1 MKPALRLI
9 FSWVLGLC
17 LAVGLSEATAAD
29 TPQAT
34 SLFGQPLYSPPPS
47 PAAQTKYEAAKKDYE
62 ANPGNADELIWYGR
76 RAAYTGDFQEAI
88 RIFSEGVKKFP
99 TDARILRHRGHRYIT
114 TRQFDHAIADLEK
127 AYALIANQKDEIE
140 PDGAPNARN
149 IPLTTL
155 GSNIRYHLGLAYY
168 LKHDWKKALRFYG
181 EEVKLA
187 DNDDRRIAA
196 DYWYY
201 QILRRMGDD
210 KEAAAFLKT
219 VPEKPQLIENETYW
233 RALRLDKGEITEAA
247 AMKDG
252 ANDPAGV
259 AVAYGVAN
267 YHLING
273 DRAGAFERMNAIAD
287 ATDGWAGFGYI
298 AAESDLAFYKARKKK
313 K

>member
-1 MKPALRLI
+1 
-9 FSWVLGLC
+9 
-17 LAVGLSEATAAD
+17 
-29 TPQAT
+29 
-34 SLFGQPLYSPPPS
+34 
-47 PAAQTKYEAAKKDYE
+47 
-62 ANPGNADELIWYGR
+62 
-76 RAAYTGDFQEAI
+76 YTGDFQEAI
-88 RIFSEGVKKFP
+88 RIFTEGARKFP
-99 TDARILRHRGHRYIT
+99 QDARILRHRGHRYIS
-114 TRQFDHAIADLEK
+114 TRQFDKAVADFQK
-127 AYALIANQKDEIE
+127 AYALIAVKKDEIE

-168 LKHDWKKALRFYG
+168 LKHDWKNALRFYG

-210 KEAAAFLKT
+210 KGAASFLKT
-219 VPEKPQLIENETYW
+219 VPEHPDLIENETYW
-233 RALRLDKGEITEAA
+233 RALRLDKGEITE
-247 AMKDG
+247 DG

-273 DRAGAFERMNAIAD
+273 DKAGALERMNAIVDDTA
-287 ATDGWAGFGYI
+287 GWAGFGTI
-298 AAESDLAFYKARKKK
+298 AAESDLAFY
-313 K
+313 

>member
-1 MKPALRLI
+1 MALRLMM
-9 FSWVLGLC
+9 FVTLL
-17 LAVGLSEATAAD
+17 LAAGGAASVAEAAD
-29 TPQAT
+29 APQAT
-34 SLFGQPLYSPPPS
+34 SLFGQPLTNPAPS
-47 PAAQTKYEAAKKDYE
+47 SEAQAKFQAAKKDYE
-62 ANPGNADELIWYGR
+62 ADPGNADKLIWYGR

-88 RIFSEGVKKFP
+88 RIFTEGARKFP
-99 TDARILRHRGHRYIT
+99 QDARILRHRGHRYIS
-114 TRQFDHAIADLEK
+114 TRQFDKAVADFQK
-127 AYALIANQKDEIE
+127 AYALIAGKKDEIE

-168 LKHDWKKALRFYG
+168 LKHDWKNALRFFG

-187 DNDDRRIAA
+187 DNDDRRISA

-210 KEAAAFLKT
+210 SQAAAFLKT
-219 VPEKPQLIENETYW
+219 VPEHPNLIENETYW
-233 RALRLDKGEITEAA
+233 RALRLDKGEITEAE

-267 YHLING
+267 YHLVNG
-273 DRAGAFERMNAIAD
+273 DKKGAFDRMNAIVD
-287 ATDGWAGFGYI
+287 NTPGWASFGYI
-298 AAESDLAFYKARKKK
+298 AAESDLASYKARKTK
-313 K
+313 

>member
-1 MKPALRLI
+1 MTSPTRLMLFVALLLVAGSARDR
-9 FSWVLGLC
+9 
-17 LAVGLSEATAAD
+17 AAAAD

-34 SLFGQPLYSPPPS
+34 SLFGQPLYAPAPS
-47 PAAQTKYEAAKKDYE
+47 PEALAKFQAAKADYQ
-62 ANPGNADELIWYGR
+62 ADPGNADKLIWYGR

-99 TDARILRHRGHRYIT
+99 QDARILRHRGHRYIT
-114 TRQFDHAIADLEK
+114 TRQFDKAIADFEK
-127 AYALIANQKDEIE
+127 AYALVAGKKDEIE

-168 LKHDWKKALRFYG
+168 LKHDWKQALRVYG

-187 DNDDRRIAA
+187 DNDDRRISA

-210 KEAAAFLKT
+210 RQAADFLKT
-219 VPEKPQLIENETYW
+219 VPEKPELIENETYW
-233 RALRLDKGEITEAA
+233 RALRLDKGEITEAEA
-247 AMKDG
+247 VKDG
-252 ANDPAGV
+252 AKDPAGV

-267 YHLING
+267 YHLISG
-273 DRAGAFERMNAIAD
+273 DKAGAFARMNAIVDDTA
-287 ATDGWAGFGYI
+287 GWAGFGAI
-298 AAESDLAFYKARKKK
+298 AAESDLAFYKTRKAK
-313 K
+313 

>member
-1 MKPALRLI
+1 MFVALL
-9 FSWVLGLC
+9 
-17 LAVGLSEATAAD
+17 LAAAGIADRAGAAD

-34 SLFGQPLYSPPPS
+34 SLFGQPLYTPAPS
-47 PAAQTKYEAAKKDYE
+47 PEALAKYQAAKADYE
-62 ANPGNADELIWYGR
+62 ADPGNADKLIWYGR
-76 RAAYTGDFQEAI
+76 RAAYAGQFDEAI
-88 RIFSEGVKKFP
+88 RIFSEGARKFP
-99 TDARILRHRGHRYIT
+99 ADARILRHRGHRYIT
-114 TRQFDHAIADLEK
+114 TRQFDKAIADFQK
-127 AYALIANQKDEIE
+127 AYALIANKKDEIE

-181 EEVKLA
+181 EEIKLA

-210 KEAAAFLKT
+210 RHAAAFLTT
-219 VPEKPQLIENETYW
+219 VPEKPELIENETYW
-233 RALRLDKGEITEAA
+233 RALQLDKGEITEAE
-247 AMKDG
+247 AMKGG
-252 ANDPAGV
+252 AKDPAGV

-273 DRAGAFERMNAIAD
+273 DKAGAFQRMNAMVD
-287 ATDGWAGFGYI
+287 DTSGWAGFGYI
-298 AAESDLAFYKARKKK
+298 AAESDLAFYKARQGK
-313 K
+313 

>member
-1 MKPALRLI
+1 MALRPML
-9 FSWVLGLC
+9 FLTLL
-17 LAVGLSEATAAD
+17 LAATPVAAAE

-34 SLFGQPLYSPPPS
+34 SLFGQPLTTPAPS
-47 PAAQTKYEAAKKDYE
+47 PEAMAKFQAAKKDYE
-62 ANPGNADELIWYGR
+62 ADPGNADKLIWYGR
-76 RAAYTGDFQEAI
+76 RAAYAGEFKEAI

-99 TDARILRHRGHRYIT
+99 SDARILRHRGHRYIT
-114 TRQFDHAIADLEK
+114 TRQFDRAVADFEK
-127 AYALIANQKDEIE
+127 AYALIANKKDEIE

-181 EEVKLA
+181 EEIKLA
-187 DNDDRRIAA
+187 DNDDRRISA

-210 KEAAAFLKT
+210 KQAAAFLKT
-219 VPEKPQLIENETYW
+219 VPEKPELIENETYW
-233 RALRLDKGEITEAA
+233 RALRLDKGEITEAE

-252 ANDPAGV
+252 SQDPAGV

-267 YHLING
+267 YHLVNG
-273 DRAGAFERMNAIAD
+273 DKKGAFARMNAIVD
-287 ATDGWAGFGYI
+287 DTPGWASFGTI
-298 AAESDLAFYKARKKK
+298 AAESDLAFYKARKGK
-313 K
+313 